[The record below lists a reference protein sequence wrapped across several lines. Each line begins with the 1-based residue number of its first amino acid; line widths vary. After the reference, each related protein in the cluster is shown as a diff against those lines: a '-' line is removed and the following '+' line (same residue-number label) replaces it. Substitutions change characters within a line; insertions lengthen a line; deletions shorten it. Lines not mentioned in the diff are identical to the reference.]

1 MSQQSTVTAP
11 QVHPERKKRVRL
23 ALNLFSGT
31 AWITG
36 IFLILLC
43 IRMIMEYVLKIEL
56 PSWATFVA
64 IFHGWAYMIYLICTL
79 NLGLKA
85 RWDPARWATT
95 AISGV
100 VPFLSFVVE
109 KNRRREVSEKF
120 QLAQP

>member
-1 MSQQSTVTAP
+1 MTQQSTATAP
-11 QVHPERKKRVRL
+11 KVHPERKKRVRL
-23 ALNLFSGT
+23 ALNLFSVT

-36 IFLILLC
+36 VFLILLC
-43 IRMIMEYVLKIEL
+43 VRMIAEYLLKIEL

-85 RWDPARWATT
+85 RWEPAKWVVT

-100 VPFLSFVVE
+100 VPLLSFFVE
-109 KNRRREVSEKF
+109 KSRRREVTEQF
-120 QLAQP
+120 QLNRA